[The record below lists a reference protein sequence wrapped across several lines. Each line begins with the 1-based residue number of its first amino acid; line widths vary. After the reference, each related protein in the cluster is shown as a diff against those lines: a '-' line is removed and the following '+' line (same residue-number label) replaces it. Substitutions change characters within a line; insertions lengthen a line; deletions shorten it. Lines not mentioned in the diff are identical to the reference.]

1 MRRYLLRALL
11 IISVAAPMLAQTES
25 AKVEIRAILVDKDLN
40 QKPVPFLSIS
50 LEPANSATTGSLGIK
65 TGLDG
70 TAEGDLPPGKCSL
83 QTDAPIEF
91 QGKRYSW
98 SLDIVV
104 NAPVTSITLSNDNAT
119 VTEVETQTPAPAPT
133 PGRVVDDLTTFYQR
147 YQNSVVTVWSEF
159 GHGTGFLIDKS
170 GIFLTNQHV
179 VGPSNYI
186 AIQFD
191 EKRKL
196 PATLLAFDAEKD
208 IAVLWADLSL
218 IPEAVVA
225 PLPPLESSEPPV
237 VEGERVFTI
246 GSPLHQMKIITTGIA
261 SRVEPHAIISDIS
274 INHGNSGG
282 PLFNSQG
289 VVVGLTTFKDPDES
303 GPGISGIV
311 RIEDARLLIERA
323 KAKMQDAKPP
333 AATLLPV
340 EPVGIY
346 PIDALKVSSRV
357 EKFDYRPYTFTA
369 GNFDVAVITPVL
381 QYQLEMGASVRAEKE
396 KEKRNGHSGEAV
408 QGTFRPLDDLKN
420 WGEYV
425 GEYSPV
431 IMIRAVP
438 ELRETFGSALRRS
451 VEASSVG
458 YTQAAK
464 MRFKTD
470 FYRMKL
476 LCGSR
481 EVQPIQPGKIASVI
495 DVQNAF
501 VNVTDATYEGFYLYP
516 YDSISTSCGKVTLQL
531 FSEKNPGE
539 PIVHTLDDRTVA
551 RVEEDFKPYKLAQI
565 QLAPG
570 GTGPQ

>member
-1 MRRYLLRALL
+1 MRRYLLPALL
-11 IISVAAPMLAQTES
+11 LVSIAAPMLAQTES
-25 AKVEIRAILVDKDLN
+25 ARVQVRAILVDKDLN

-50 LEPANSATTGSLGIK
+50 LEPANSSTTGSLGIK

-70 TAEGDLPPGKCSL
+70 TAEGDLPPGKYSL

-91 QGKRYSW
+91 EGKRYSW
-98 SLDIVV
+98 SLEIVV
-104 NAPVTSITLSNDNAT
+104 MAPVTSITLSNDNAT
-119 VTEVETQTPAPAPT
+119 VAPGETQAPSPAPA
-133 PGRVVDDLTTFYQR
+133 PGRVVDNLTTFYQR

-218 IPEAVVA
+218 LPEAVVA
-225 PLPPLESSEPPV
+225 PLPPPQSSEPPV

-261 SRVEPHAIISDIS
+261 SRVEPHAIISDIN
-274 INHGNSGG
+274 INPGNSGG

-289 VVVGLTTFKDPDES
+289 VVVGLTTFKESEES
-303 GPGISGIV
+303 GPGVSGIV

-346 PIDALKVSSRV
+346 PIDALKASSRV
-357 EKFDYRPYTFTA
+357 EKFDYRPYAFTA

-381 QYQLEMGASVRAEKE
+381 QYQLVMGASVRAERE
-396 KEKRNGHSGEAV
+396 KEKRNGGSGEAV

-431 IMIRAVP
+431 IMIRADP

-451 VEASSVG
+451 VEAGSVG

-470 FYRMKL
+470 FYRMRL

-481 EVQPIQPGKIASVI
+481 EVQPIQPGKIATVL
-495 DVQNAF
+495 DVHNAF
-501 VNVTDATYEGFYLYP
+501 VNVTDATYSGFYLYP
-516 YDSISTSCGKVTLQL
+516 YDSISTSCGTVTLEL
-531 FSEKNPGE
+531 FSEKNPDE
-539 PIVHTLDDRTVA
+539 PIVHTLDDRTIA
-551 RVEEDFKPYKLAQI
+551 RVEEDFKPYKLGQI
-565 QLAPG
+565 QLAPAG
-570 GTGPQ
+570 AGPQ

>member
-11 IISVAAPMLAQTES
+11 IVSVAAPMLAQTES
-25 AKVEIRAILVDKDLN
+25 AKVQIRAILVDKDLN

-70 TAEGDLPPGKCSL
+70 TAEGDLPPGKYSL

-104 NAPVTSITLSNDNAT
+104 IAPVTSITLSNDNAT
-119 VTEVETQTPAPAPT
+119 VTEIVAQPPAVAAT
-133 PGRVVDDLTTFYQR
+133 GRVVDDLTTFYQR

-159 GHGTGFLIDKS
+159 GHGTGFLVDRS

-179 VGPSNYI
+179 IGPSNYI

-225 PLPPLESSEPPV
+225 PLPPLDSSEPPV

-261 SRVEPHAIISDIS
+261 SRVEPHAIISDIN
-274 INHGNSGG
+274 INPGNSGG

-289 VVVGLTTFKDPDES
+289 VVVGLTTFKES
-303 GPGISGIV
+303 EETGPGVSGIV

-346 PIDALKVSSRV
+346 PIDALKVSTNV
-357 EKFDYRPYTFTA
+357 AKFDYRPYAFTE

-381 QYQLEMGASVRAEKE
+381 QYQLVMGASVRAEKE
-396 KEKRNGHSGEAV
+396 KEKRNGHSGDAV

-431 IMIRAVP
+431 IMIRADP
-438 ELRETFGSALRRS
+438 ELRETFGSELRRS
-451 VEASSVG
+451 VEAGSVG
-458 YTQAAK
+458 YAQAAK

-470 FYRMKL
+470 FYRMRL

-481 EVQPIQPGKIASVI
+481 EVQPIQPGKIATVL
-495 DVQNAF
+495 DVHNGF
-501 VNVTDATYEGFYLYP
+501 VNVTDATYSGFYFYP
-516 YDSISTSCGKVTLQL
+516 YDSIATSCGKVTLEL
-531 FSEKNPGE
+531 FSEKNPDE
-539 PIVHTLDDRTVA
+539 PIVHTLDDRIVT
-551 RVEEDFKPYKLAQI
+551 RVEEDFKPYKLGQI
-565 QLAPG
+565 QLAPPG
-570 GTGPQ
+570 AGPQ